1 MAGVAQRVAQV
12 GPAMPTLQ
20 QALDAESYEWL
31 AGYAP
36 GVLSALEREVAGGRT
51 PDQIKLFVLRQTG
64 RLEIALRCEQ
74 VARHIERITNGEWRG
89 DD

>member
-1 MAGVAQRVAQV
+1 MSTSQKSAS
-12 GPAMPTLQ
+12 MPTLQ

-36 GVLSALEREVAGGRT
+36 VILSALEREVAGGQT
-51 PDQIKLFVLRQTG
+51 PEQIKLFVLRQTG

-74 VARHIERITNGEWRG
+74 VARHIEGMAS
-89 DD
+89 